1 MLSLQR
7 PATPNAV
14 LRLSKG
20 SSSMWSSLPPSPQ
33 RAASASAF
41 HSHGTRPSSPSQ
53 RNSRMLSADLLSAPF
68 VCRPTTASI
77 RISGLAKKATPYEFD
92 VANAEQLWMH
102 GLRTPDKAR
111 PDRPI
116 YTLSRQSK
124 LETHTQASISR
135 LLAPPPRSEI
145 NYANGEVE
153 WRRSL
158 RPLRPLSGHS
168 TRPTSA
174 SSEGVGVSLSRE
186 ERALGKSNS
195 SEQVGTNAA
204 ASDGDEEDEEAADGE
219 NEEVADDENEKAA
232 DSENEEAAGDEN
244 EKAAD
249 AEKEEAAD
257 GENEEAADGENEEDG
272 GNKDD
277 DEDNA
282 AENNNGEDAA
292 APASAAPH
300 PTANAP
306 ATADDSPGPGTAE
319 PVGAGTSDVTAD
331 SAAAPDAAPATEPG
345 SAAG

>member
-232 DSENEEAAGDEN
+232 D
-244 EKAAD
+244 

-306 ATADDSPGPGTAE
+306 ATANDSPGPGTAE